1 MMADWHV
8 YARGTGR
15 ALFSLVVA
23 SLFLVAL
30 LVSSAQQQVLG
41 RLDNDTSY
49 SVARRVV
56 ANASAAE
63 ADLRAAMAEHR
74 TLGKAKRDAEQRLND
89 LKSLFF
95 TNMQTVDSIAENAVH
110 AKICPRLNA
119 DAMPTDPL
127 ARWGA
132 VYGCWREGMVVKG
145 DVEDAEW
152 LADPKNDPSEI
163 DQKAK
168 RAEFDVQSIEQQIA
182 ASDSRMKTDQETVAQ
197 AKQISDTMQIVT
209 LLDESFVGWLGLT
222 SVPPALMQILLCFIS
237 GLFGA
242 LLITLV
248 LLVYPNNGLSFAQ
261 TNSFWNRIL
270 LGGLIAVGVYV
281 VMAGG
286 VAVLGSS
293 EGAANGQHNFLSF
306 AAIGML
312 AGGFSDKFAQWLSD
326 NATMLVSNRPEPL
339 PPPDAGDAQPQ
350 T

>member
-1 MMADWHV
+1 MADWHV

-15 ALFSLVVA
+15 AFFSLVVA
-23 SLFLVAL
+23 SLFLMAL
-30 LVSSAQQQVLG
+30 LVSSAQQEVLG
-41 RLDNDTSY
+41 RLDNDMSY

-56 ANASAAE
+56 ANATAAE
-63 ADLRAAMAEHR
+63 ADLRAAATEHR
-74 TLGKAKRDAEQRLND
+74 ALGKAKRDAEQRLSD
-89 LKSLFF
+89 LKGLFF
-95 TNMQTVDSIAENAVH
+95 TNMQTVDSVAENAIH
-110 AKICPRLNA
+110 AKLCPRLNA
-119 DAMPTDPL
+119 DALPTDPL

-132 VYGCWREGMVVKG
+132 VYGCSREGLVVKG
-145 DVEDAEW
+145 DVEDVEW
-152 LADPKNDPSEI
+152 LVDPKNDPTEI

-182 ASDSRMKTDQETVAQ
+182 ASDARMKADQETLTQ
-197 AKQISDTMQIVT
+197 AKQVSDTMQIVT
-209 LLDESFVGWLGLT
+209 LLDESFIGWVGLT
-222 SVPPALMQILLCFIS
+222 SVPPALMQILLCFFS

-286 VAVLGSS
+286 IAVLGSS
-293 EGAANGQHNFLSF
+293 DAAANGQHNFLSF

-326 NATMLVSNRPEPL
+326 IATMLVSTT
-339 PPPDAGDAQPQ
+339 PDPVPAPDVDAPG
-350 T
+350 TP

>member
-1 MMADWHV
+1 MADWHV

-23 SLFLVAL
+23 SLFLIAL

-41 RLDNDTSY
+41 RLDGDMSY

-56 ANASAAE
+56 ANAEAAE
-63 ADLRAAMAEHR
+63 RDLRATAAEHKV
-74 TLGKAKRDAEQRLND
+74 LNKAKREAEQKLND

-95 TNMQTVDSIAENAVH
+95 TNMQTVDSVAENAVH
-110 AKICPRLNA
+110 AKLCPRLNA

-127 ARWGA
+127 QRWGA
-132 VYGCWREGMVVKG
+132 VYGCSREGLIVKG
-145 DVEDAEW
+145 DVEDVEW
-152 LADPKNDPSEI
+152 LVDPKNDPSEI
-163 DQKAK
+163 DRKAK
-168 RAEFDVQSIEQQIA
+168 GAEFDVQSIEQQIA
-182 ASDSRMKTDQETVAQ
+182 TIDAQMKADQDTATQ
-197 AKQISDTMQIVT
+197 AKQVSDTMQIVT

-222 SVPPALMQILLCFIS
+222 SVPPALMQILLCFFS

-306 AAIGML
+306 AALGML

-326 NATMLVSNRPEPL
+326 NATMLIASKKSDA
-339 PPPDAGDAQPQ
+339 PPADAAGA
-350 T
+350 TE